1 MAHYIGGDGVAP
13 ADIYILGFISP
24 FPVTDQSEK
33 EVVSSEKNKLMLKS
47 DAKNCASDGKPV
59 AQDADADAKTSK
71 VAAAAF
77 SSKSVC
83 RQW

>member
-1 MAHYIGGDGVAP
+1 MP

-59 AQDADADAKTSK
+59 AQDADADAKDSK
-71 VAAAAF
+71 VAEAVAAF

>member
-1 MAHYIGGDGVAP
+1 
-13 ADIYILGFISP
+13 
-24 FPVTDQSEK
+24 
-33 EVVSSEKNKLMLKS
+33 MLKS

-71 VAAAAF
+71 VAAAAAF

>member
-1 MAHYIGGDGVAP
+1 
-13 ADIYILGFISP
+13 
-24 FPVTDQSEK
+24 
-33 EVVSSEKNKLMLKS
+33 MLKS

>member
-1 MAHYIGGDGVAP
+1 
-13 ADIYILGFISP
+13 
-24 FPVTDQSEK
+24 
-33 EVVSSEKNKLMLKS
+33 MLKS

-59 AQDADADAKTSK
+59 AQDADADAEDSK
-71 VAAAAF
+71 VAEAVAAF